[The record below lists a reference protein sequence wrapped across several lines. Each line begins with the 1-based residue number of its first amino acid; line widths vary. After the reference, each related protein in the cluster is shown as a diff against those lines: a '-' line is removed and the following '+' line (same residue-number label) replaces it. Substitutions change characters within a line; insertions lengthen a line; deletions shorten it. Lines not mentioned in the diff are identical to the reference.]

1 MLRLL
6 AAFGKPRF
14 YAGSQS
20 SRGVQ
25 LLKVYRCGDKR
36 LEEIDVH
43 AAGKSVPNAVWFDL
57 INPQPEDFAYVV
69 RETGLAL
76 PEKEDI
82 VEIESSSRLMV
93 DGDVLTMSMPIVARD
108 AEGVHG
114 GSAAFVLAPDRLV
127 TIRFAPSV
135 VFDQFPGRPHETGEA
150 DTAQSAFIFVGLL
163 EAIVDRQADALETL
177 RTELDALSHRVFRRN
192 GGAMEK
198 GRRKPNE
205 EAELGGMLSTI
216 GVAYDSISWLR
227 ESQLGIDRIA
237 PYVWTT
243 ATWLPDKTKKRMKT
257 LHADVHSL
265 NEFSTH
271 LTDKV
276 QFLLDATLGLI
287 NIAQS
292 TLMKVFTIVSVVGI
306 PPTLIAG
313 IYGMNFHDIPELSW
327 TYGYAYAWAFMILSA
342 VVPLLWFRA
351 KSWI

>member
-1 MLRLL
+1 ML

-127 TIRFAPSV
+127 TIRFAQNL
-135 VFDQFPGRPHETGEA
+135 VFDHFPSQPHEIGEDA
-150 DTAQSAFIFVGLL
+150 DPGHSAYIFVGIL
-163 EAIVDRQADALETL
+163 EAIVDRQADALELL
-177 RTELDALSHRVFRRN
+177 RTELDQFSRRVFAHENPARVP
-192 GGAMEK
+192 K
-198 GRRKPNE
+198 GKRQDNE
-205 EAELGGMLSTI
+205 EMELRGMLSTLGQAHDRI
-216 GVAYDSISWLR
+216 SFLRDSM
-227 ESQLGIDRIA
+227 LGIARIA
-237 PYVWTT
+237 PF
-243 ATWLPDKTKKRMKT
+243 ASASAAWLPAPVT
-257 LHADVHSL
+257 LRLKVLATDIASL
-265 NEFSTH
+265 NEFSVH
-271 LTDKV
+271 LSDKV
-276 QFLLDATLGLI
+276 QFLLDATLGFI

-292 TLMKVFTIVSVVGI
+292 TLMKVFTVVAVIGI
-306 PPTLIAG
+306 PPTLFAG
-313 IYGMNFHDIPELSW
+313 IYGMNFQNMPELHW
-327 TYGYAYAWAFMILSA
+327 TYGYAYGWTVIILSA
-342 VVPLLWFRA
+342 VIPWLWF
-351 KSWI
+351 KKKGWM

>member
-1 MLRLL
+1 MPVIHHPGCRVLKAYQCGENRL
-6 AAFGKPRF
+6 
-14 YAGSQS
+14 
-20 SRGVQ
+20 V
-25 LLKVYRCGDKR
+25 
-36 LEEIDVH
+36 EIDVR
-43 AAGKSVPNAVWFDL
+43 AAARDVPRAIWFDML
-57 INPQPEDFAYVV
+57 SPRPEDFAFVV
-69 RETGLAL
+69 RETGLSL
-76 PEKEDI
+76 PEHDDI
-82 VEIESSSRLMV
+82 VEIENSSRLSAE
-93 DGDVLTMSMPIVARD
+93 GPVLTMTMPIVTRMPDGNIVFGAC
-108 AEGVHG
+108 
-114 GSAAFVLAPDRLV
+114 AFVLAPERLV
-127 TIRFAPSV
+127 TIRFATSV
-135 VFDQFPGRPHETGEA
+135 VFDQFPGRPHETGEP

-163 EAIVDRQADALETL
+163 EAIVDRQADALENL

-192 GGAMEK
+192 DRAAGGR
-198 GRRKPNE
+198 GRRARNE
-205 EAELGGMLSTI
+205 EAELSAMLSTI
-216 GVAYDSISWLR
+216 GVAYDTISWLR

-243 ATWLPDKTKKRMKT
+243 ATWLPEKAKARLQT

-313 IYGMNFHDIPELSW
+313 IYGMNFHYIPELNW
-327 TYGYAYAWAFMILSA
+327 TYGYPYAWGFMILSA
-342 VVPLLWFRA
+342 VLPLLWFRA